1 MPDMVYLN
9 FDIEIE
15 KANGEYRA
23 HVLSSPAGEA
33 RAAVGPLDGTPVDA
47 SPETLGGGIFD
58 AVFRDEVLSS
68 LRRSLDV
75 AERAEKG
82 LRLRLRLADVP
93 ELADLP
99 WELLY
104 DRQRAR
110 FFSLA

>member
-1 MPDMVYLN
+1 M
-9 FDIEIE
+9 
-15 KANGEYRA
+15 
-23 HVLSSPAGEA
+23 
-33 RAAVGPLDGTPVDA
+33 
-47 SPETLGGGIFD
+47 
-58 AVFRDEVLSS
+58 
-68 LRRSLDV
+68 RRSLDV

-110 FFSLA
+110 FFSLSRETPLVRYLDLPEPADSIRPEIKLRVLAVIASPADYPALDVEREWANLKEALSDRARGGR

>member
-47 SPETLGGGIFD
+47 SPETLGG
-58 AVFRDEVLSS
+58 ESS
-68 LRRSLDV
+68 MPFSGMRCSAACV
-75 AERAEKG
+75 AA
-82 LRLRLRLADVP
+82 
-93 ELADLP
+93 
-99 WELLY
+99 
-104 DRQRAR
+104 
-110 FFSLA
+110 SM